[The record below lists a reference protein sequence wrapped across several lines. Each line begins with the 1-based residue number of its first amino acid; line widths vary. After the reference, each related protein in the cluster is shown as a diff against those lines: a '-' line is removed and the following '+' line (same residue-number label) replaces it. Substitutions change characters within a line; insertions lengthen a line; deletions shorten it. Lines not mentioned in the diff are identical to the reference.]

1 MKTTIK
7 TNQSESMLTIKE
19 DFGIILEEN
28 FTAIC
33 KAIANRGIALNELK
47 SLFDNNECVFEK
59 IMGIIRHS
67 RDEYQA
73 TNNLCVQLG
82 ISKSAAKY
90 ILALPLS
97 TLGLLSAKF
106 LNQKLNE
113 HYWLVASLN
122 PELEIDFN
130 ELQ

>member
-33 KAIANRGIALNELK
+33 KAIANRGVALNELK
-47 SLFDNNECVFEK
+47 SLFDNNECVFEE
-59 IMGIIRHS
+59 IMEIVKHS
-67 RDEYQA
+67 KDEYQA

-82 ISKSAAKY
+82 ISNAAAKY

-122 PELEIDFN
+122 PELEIDFD
-130 ELQ
+130 ELR